1 MAKALLSSAG
11 GVDFISGWGAKTLHA
26 SGCKSQNIKKKKKQK
41 QYCNRFNTLKKR
53 KKCIMLSESNHDASC
68 NYI

>member
-1 MAKALLSSAG
+1 VQGVWISSLVGELRSYMPRDEKAKIL
-11 GVDFISGWGAKTLHA
+11 
-26 SGCKSQNIKKKKKQK
+26 KKKKRSNIVTDSILKK
-41 QYCNRFNTLKKR
+41 KKR